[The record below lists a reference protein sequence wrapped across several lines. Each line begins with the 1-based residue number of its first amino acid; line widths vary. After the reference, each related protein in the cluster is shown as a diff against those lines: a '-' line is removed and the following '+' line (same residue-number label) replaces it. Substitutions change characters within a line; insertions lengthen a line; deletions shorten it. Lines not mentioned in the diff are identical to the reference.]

1 MKFPLIFKEN
11 AIFKIFAN
19 KRNARG
25 FIIVDLLA
33 FINDFIENSIIV
45 A

>member
-25 FIIVDLLA
+25 FIIVA